1 MRLLLILLLLVASGC
16 TTLGRTTTHEDS
28 LLCIGFCMETDFESQ
43 VEIVKE

>member
-1 MRLLLILLLLVASGC
+1 MKAAIALSLVLLSGC

-28 LLCIGFCMETDFESQ
+28 LLCIGLCFEQKFDSQ

>member
-1 MRLLLILLLLVASGC
+1 MKITVLALLVALSGC

-28 LLCIGFCMETDFESQ
+28 LICLGFCMETQFDSQ